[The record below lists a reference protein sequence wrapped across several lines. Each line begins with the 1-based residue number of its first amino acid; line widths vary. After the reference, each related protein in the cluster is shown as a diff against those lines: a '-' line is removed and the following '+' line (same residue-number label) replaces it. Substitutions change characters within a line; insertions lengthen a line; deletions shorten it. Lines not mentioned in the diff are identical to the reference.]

1 MWRCL
6 SIQQVIA
13 LLFRRK
19 LSDSRSSSES
29 SSDAVIQKPSLEIHS
44 LGGATS
50 PCLLPVSPSMHSNGI
65 SRGHNGDSRRSSMV
79 DATGRFCSQ
88 PMSGSPEILVGLCY
102 DDKHEVV
109 SVCIEKASSLGSDS
123 AHPPDSFIRIVGLDE
138 FSTELSRHKTD
149 TVKHSTQPVYSHHC
163 TMRFSKD
170 KVETSTVR
178 VEVWTV
184 TGILRRKVQIGSI
197 SIGFASST
205 PDANEHWQQMM
216 QGAGITVSKW
226 HAIQSE

>member
-1 MWRCL
+1 MN
-6 SIQQVIA
+6 
-13 LLFRRK
+13 
-19 LSDSRSSSES
+19 
-29 SSDAVIQKPSLEIHS
+29 
-44 LGGATS
+44 
-50 PCLLPVSPSMHSNGI
+50 SNGI

-88 PMSGSPEILVGLCY
+88 PMRGSPEILVGLCY

-109 SVCIEKASSLGSDS
+109 SVSIEKASSLGADV
-123 AHPPDSFIRIVGLDE
+123 APPDSFIRIIALDE
-138 FSTELSRHKTD
+138 FNGELMRHKTD
-149 TVKHSTQPVYSHHC
+149 TVKHNTQPVYSHHC
-163 TMRFSKD
+163 TLKFSKD

-184 TGILRRKVQIGSI
+184 TGMLKRKHQVGSI

-216 QGAGITVSKW
+216 QGAGITVAKW
-226 HAIQSE
+226 HAIQSPDA

>member
-1 MWRCL
+1 
-6 SIQQVIA
+6 
-13 LLFRRK
+13 
-19 LSDSRSSSES
+19 
-29 SSDAVIQKPSLEIHS
+29 
-44 LGGATS
+44 
-50 PCLLPVSPSMHSNGI
+50 MHSNGI

-88 PMSGSPEILVGLCY
+88 PTTGSPEILVGLCY

-109 SVCIEKASSLGSDS
+109 SVCIEKASSLGSDN
-123 AHPPDSFIRIVGLDE
+123 AHPPDSFIRIIGLDE

-170 KVETSTVR
+170 KVESSTVR

-216 QGAGITVSKW
+216 QISSMTTNQDRCVDIWKTVRGPKFLITLPQQIPRRLLKN
-226 HAIQSE
+226 